1 MDITDMQ
8 GFSNAINQ
16 IATKNKISSIKINPD
31 TDQKEDI
38 KEDRYTIEE
47 KDDLTERLF
56 KKFHKAL
63 GGATTG
69 VQEIK
74 MEATITNNNG
84 NIGIKPQDGTT
95 ITRGNADNSYPEWTG
110 SGIDKDRRRG
120 FKNAENAVYRFFG
133 DEYLL
138 STGNKAV

>member
-47 KDDLTERLF
+47 KDDPTERLF

-63 GGATTG
+63 GGTATE
-69 VQEIK
+69 VQK
-74 MEATITNNNG
+74 
-84 NIGIKPQDGTT
+84 IKPQDGTT
-95 ITRGNADNSYPEWTG
+95 ITGGNDDSSYPEWAG
-110 SGIDKDRRRG
+110 SGIGKDRRRG

>member
-1 MDITDMQ
+1 MGITDMQ

-16 IATKNKISSIKINPD
+16 TIINTKRSGVKINPD

-47 KDDLTERLF
+47 KDDPTERLF
-56 KKFHKAL
+56 NKFHKAL
-63 GGATTG
+63 GGTTTG

-74 MEATITNNNG
+74 
-84 NIGIKPQDGTT
+84 PQDETT
-95 ITRGNADNSYPEWTG
+95 IKGDDANGSYPEWTG

-120 FKNAENAVYRFFG
+120 PKNAENTIYRFFG
-133 DEYLL
+133 DGLDYLL
-138 STGNKAV
+138 STSNKAI